1 MTRIWNPYTFTPL
14 GNPIVGEAPPVLR
27 VMGGMQATAQQLS
40 YAQQRF
46 TQFVMQARLSAVP
59 NPTEAG
65 RLPDGTQYRI
75 VVVGQ
80 QTVMEIWPAAGD
92 GDGVGP
98 FIAWTAFVT
107 SSYLPIWDRP
117 LVDFPYDDLPP
128 KPLPPGPEPEYPQLA
143 SSGQTTGADNPAPYT
158 TRKWVTSA
166 ASAGDTI
173 LYEATVEGTL
183 VSTPLDELSSYT
195 NFVIT
200 NYPFS
205 RLVSYDPIE
214 NISIYD
220 IHTLS
225 VSFTGTPDGIFG
237 PHNGGDPTDPL
248 PNVWHYTPESG
259 EGPTKIYLTF
269 ANTGIVAAAGA
280 AAANYNRSA
289 IASWEV
295 AHAAWA
301 AQYGQYLIDLAEWEE
316 ARDELIAL
324 QRPWWPVNDARKGA
338 RPGQVAAV
346 KPYLQGGIGDRHL
359 TARILS
365 FPYNVAY
372 RTIPPAGAGGS
383 IVNDA
388 VTTDTLLG
396 FKSDL
401 LDAEPFT
408 TIPRWDDGLN
418 EMYPER
424 TLRVDFMPPECLF
437 GWKASGSIQYGY
449 RYHMENPRS
458 EHYVL
463 MPPGLDDVSVSQLPD
478 YFTNTYIRPDTAVG
492 LVVAADAFVPVGS
505 TVTVVFFE
513 YRVADPYTGE
523 IYWTECPDL
532 MQHDSIWIR
541 DTGTYIDTPRAVD
554 PLFTSRVRLAGAITQ
569 RRTAWGT
576 WSAPVTTPIVQG
588 GWEAAY
594 VTAVEYARPANAPT
608 AVVLASNLHPGANPG
623 PVQSG
628 GFPFGA
634 KFLWSGAPDP
644 VRAAK
649 SRAWDASGA
658 TANQEQFIA
667 RALIA
672 AGRIKP

>member
-75 VVVGQ
+75 VVVGP
-80 QTVMEIWPAAGD
+80 QTVMKIWPAA

-128 KPLPPGPEPEYPQLA
+128 KPEPPGPEPQYPQLA
-143 SSGQTTGADNPAPYT
+143 GGYAMIFPEYESQSKTKYIVVARAE
-158 TRKWVTSA
+158 
-166 ASAGDTI
+166 AGDNVI
-173 LYEATVEGTL
+173 FESRIEGSI
-183 VSTPLDELSSYT
+183 VKAPGGCNSTTFTYT
-195 NFVIT
+195 DFPTWRYVG
-200 NYPFS
+200 PDGS
-205 RLVSYDPIE
+205 GG
-214 NISIYD
+214 SIYD
-220 IHTLS
+220 IHTT
-225 VSFTGTPDGIFG
+225 SFSYTNFGDG
-237 PHNGGDPTDPL
+237 PHKDPTDPAD
-248 PNVWHYTPESG
+248 NVWNYSDPCGDG
-259 EGPTKIYLTF
+259 EPTKFYISW
-269 ANTGIVAAAGA
+269 ANTGLDQAARSATASYNAAAIA
-280 AAANYNRSA
+280 AYEA
-289 IASWEV
+289 

-301 AQYGQYLIDLAEWEE
+301 AQYGQYLIDLAEWKE
-316 ARDELIAL
+316 ARDALIAL
-324 QRPWWPVNDARKGA
+324 QRPWWPVNDARKDA

-346 KPYLQGGIGDRHL
+346 KSHLQGGIGDRHL

-372 RTIPPAGAGGS
+372 RTVPAVGAGGT
-383 IVNDA
+383 IANTDE
-388 VTTDTLLG
+388 TTDTVLG
-396 FKSDL
+396 FKTEL
-401 LDAEPFT
+401 MDAEPFT
-408 TIPRWDDGLN
+408 TIPHWDDGDN

-424 TLRVDFMPPECLF
+424 PLRLDFMPPHCLF
-437 GWKASGSIQYGY
+437 GWKANGSVHYGY
-449 RYHMENPRS
+449 RFHMENPRS

-463 MPPGLDDVSVSQLPD
+463 MPPGLEGVAVSVPPD
-478 YFTNTYIRPDTAVG
+478 YFSYTRVTPDAAPG
-492 LVVAADAFVPVGS
+492 LVVASDAFVPVGS
-505 TVTVVFFE
+505 VITVVFFE
-513 YRVADPYTGE
+513 YQVADPHTGE

-541 DTGTYIDTPRAVD
+541 DTGVYIDTPRAVD
-554 PLFTSRVRLAGAITQ
+554 PLFTERVRLGGAITQ

-576 WSAPVTTPIVQG
+576 WSTPVVTPRGALVQG
-588 GWEAAY
+588 SWQAAY
-594 VTAVEYARPANAPT
+594 VTAVEYARPTKAPA
-608 AVVLASNLHPGANPG
+608 AVVLANNLHVGANPG

-628 GFPFGA
+628 GFAFGA
-634 KFLWSGAPDP
+634 KFLWSGAPDS

>member
-46 TQFVMQARLSAVP
+46 TQFVMQARLSVVP

-75 VVVGQ
+75 VVVGP
-80 QTVMEIWPAAGD
+80 QTVMEIWPSGSS
-92 GDGVGP
+92 GGP

-117 LVDFPYDDLPP
+117 LVDFPYDDFPP

-143 SSGQTTGADNPAPYT
+143 NSGQASGTDNPAPYT
-158 TRKWVTSA
+158 GRKWVTA
-166 ASAGDTI
+166 AAEAGGTI
-173 LYEATVEGTL
+173 LYEATVEGTW
-183 VSTPLDELSSYT
+183 VSTPLGGLSPYA

-200 NYPFS
+200 NFPS
-205 RLVSYDPIE
+205 SQIVSYDPID
-214 NISIYD
+214 NAPIYD

-225 VSFTGTPDGIFG
+225 VSFTGTLDG
-237 PHNGGDPTDPL
+237 GGDPTDPL
-248 PNVWHYTPESG
+248 PNVWHYPPGSDG
-259 EGPTKIYLTF
+259 EPTKIYLTF
-269 ANTGIVAAAGA
+269 VNTGIVAAASA
-280 AAANYNRSA
+280 AATNYNLSA
-289 IASWEV
+289 IAAWET

-301 AQYGQYLIDLAEWEE
+301 AQYVQYLIDLAEWEE
-316 ARDELIAL
+316 ARHAL
-324 QRPWWPVNDARKGA
+324 QRPWWPVNDARKDA

-346 KPYLQGGIGDRHL
+346 KAYLQGGIGDRHL

-372 RTIPPAGAGGS
+372 RTIPPAGSGGG
-383 IVNDA
+383 IVNTA

-396 FKSDL
+396 FKTDL

-449 RYHMENPRS
+449 RYHIENPRS

-463 MPPGLDDVSVSQLPD
+463 MPPGMEDVAVSVPPD
-478 YFTNTYIRPDTAVG
+478 YFSYTRVTPDAAPG
-492 LVVAADAFVPVGS
+492 LVVASDAFVPVGS
-505 TVTVVFFE
+505 VITVVFFE

-541 DTGTYIDTPRAVD
+541 DTGVYIDTPRAVD
-554 PLFTSRVRLAGAITQ
+554 PLFTERVRLGGAITQ
-569 RRTAWGT
+569 QRTAWGT
-576 WSAPVTTPIVQG
+576 WSTPVVTPRGALVQG
-588 GWEAAY
+588 SWQAAY
-594 VTAVEYARPANAPT
+594 VTAVEYERPTKAPA
-608 AVVLASNLHPGANPG
+608 AVVLANNLHVGANPG

-628 GFPFGA
+628 GFAFGA
-634 KFLWSGAPDP
+634 KFLWSGAPDA
-644 VRAAK
+644 VRHAK

-658 TANQEQFIA
+658 TAKQEQFIV

-672 AGRIKP
+672 TGRIKP